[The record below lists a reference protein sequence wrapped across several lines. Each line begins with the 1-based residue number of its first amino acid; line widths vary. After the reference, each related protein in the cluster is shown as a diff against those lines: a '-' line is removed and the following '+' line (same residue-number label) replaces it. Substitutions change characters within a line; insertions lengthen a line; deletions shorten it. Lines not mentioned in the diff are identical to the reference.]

1 MTVLAVFRSRS
12 QTIDFLSRLQRY
24 GVTVQAVNTP
34 KEAKIGCGLSAK
46 FNFNALAQAK
56 FILRNT
62 KYSSF
67 VGLYTWENRMGRQ
80 VFTSI

>member
-12 QTIDFLSRLQRY
+12 QTIDFVSRLQRY
-24 GVTVQAVNTP
+24 GVNVQTVNTP
-34 KEAKIGCGLSAK
+34 KEAQVGCGLSAK
-46 FNFNALAQAK
+46 FDFSVLPQAK

-67 VGLYTWENRMGRQ
+67 VGFFRQENRFGTTS
-80 VFTSI
+80 FTPV